1 MYPNHDDTVAES
13 LMKVAFL
20 AEDTPPWKLCSQET
34 REVQVWAFQGKWGQ
48 AIVTPPLV
56 GRTLLGFFSL
66 VKGCQKWGTL
76 LNGIL
81 QVDDLAKVCS
91 QSAPCA
97 GRVMDSNPCQ
107 ASSEA
112 EQFVWNS
119 DPIKKKKEQPH
130 LLTHVFTNKK
140 GDQHPLPRP
149 PATAPSLASSS
160 FSYLP
165 CLSFVSSS
173 SSFFPASVCPSAS
186 FMSPTPIRPFI
197 LSLPPSSPS
206 PVNLH

>member
-1 MYPNHDDTVAES
+1 
-13 LMKVAFL
+13 MKVAFL

-34 REVQVWAFQGKWGQ
+34 REAFQGKWGQ

-91 QSAPCA
+91 QSAPWA

-119 DPIKKKKEQPH
+119 DPIKKKFNNLIYSCMSSQIRKEINTPC
-130 LLTHVFTNKK
+130 LTHQV
-140 GDQHPLPRP
+140 PLLLLLLL
-149 PATAPSLASSS
+149 PSLFSLVYLSSL
-160 FSYLP
+160 LP
-165 CLSFVSSS
+165 LLSSL
-173 SSFFPASVCPSAS
+173 PLSAS

-197 LSLPPSSPS
+197 LSLPPSSPPS
-206 PVNLH
+206 PQ